1 MTRMGAM
8 GKFSAAALLGTS
20 ALTVAT
26 PASAQIEPYIGQ
38 MMQTGF
44 NFCPRGWAGA
54 NGQILA
60 IAQNTAL
67 FSILGTTY
75 GGNGQTTFALPD
87 LRGRVAINQGSGPGL
102 SPYSLGQVGGS
113 ETVTLTSANLPKHDH
128 RGGIQTANAAANSKT
143 ANGNALGVS
152 SNNSFIAPPPDP
164 VGNLMDRTMV
174 QIAPT
179 GGSQPIS
186 NRPPY
191 LTVNWCIALEGI
203 FPSRN

>member
-1 MTRMGAM
+1 MTRMGAI
-8 GKFSAAALLGTS
+8 GKFSAVALLGTS
-20 ALTVAT
+20 ALATTV
-26 PASAQIEPYIGQ
+26 PASAQIEPLIGQ

-44 NFCPRGWAGA
+44 NFCPRGWAA
-54 NGQILA
+54 TNGQLLS

-87 LRGRVAINQGSGPGL
+87 LRGRTAVNQGNGPGL
-102 SPYSLGQVGGS
+102 SPYVLGQVGGS
-113 ETVTLTSANLPKHDH
+113 ETTTLLSTNLPRHDH
-128 RGGIQTANAAANSKT
+128 RGGIQTANAVANSTT
-143 ANGNALGVS
+143 ANGNAIGIS
-152 SNNSFIAPPPDP
+152 SNNSFITGVDP
-164 VGNLMDRTMV
+164 TGNMMDRTMI

-191 LTVNWCIALEGI
+191 LTMNWCIAVEGI

>member
-1 MTRMGAM
+1 M
-8 GKFSAAALLGTS
+8 
-20 ALTVAT
+20 AT

-44 NFCPRGWAGA
+44 NFCPRGWASA
-54 NGQILA
+54 SGQILA
-60 IAQNTAL
+60 ISTNTAL

-102 SPYSLGQVGGS
+102 SPYVLGQVGGS
-113 ETVTLTSANLPKHDH
+113 ETVTLLPTNLPKHDH
-128 RGGIQTANAAANSKT
+128 RGGIQTANANANSMT

-164 VGNLMDRTMV
+164 AGNLMDRTMV